1 MHRSFQALLQHRASE
16 RGGITIVVAL
26 VLIVLMSLAAFSL
39 SRNSIREMATTG
51 NVIQGDKAS
60 AAADAGLDWFVV
72 WSHPDNVSVALSN
85 TAAIGNNTLAKA
97 ITDIKRTDWYTAL
110 GKDGLLASTASNRAW
125 DMAALVKSQETQMA
139 SNDMVFDNTANATV
153 LQSKNNTGNPVVQSF
168 NLQVRF
174 LGFQPVTLTGGG
186 GNAAGGTNQGAT
198 GSQDTAWQV
207 VSTGNAAVPIGNG
220 NYLRYQQ
227 RREMIGT
234 QALSQSTK

>member
-1 MHRSFQALLQHRASE
+1 MHRPLQASLQNRASE
-16 RGGITIVVAL
+16 RGGITIIIAL

-39 SRNSIREMATTG
+39 SRNSIREMASAG
-51 NVIQGDKAS
+51 SIIQGDKAS

-72 WSHPDNVSVALSN
+72 WSHPDNVSLGLANSGA
-85 TAAIGNNTLAKA
+85 TGNNALAKA
-97 ITDIKRTDWYTAL
+97 ITDIKSPNWYTAL
-110 GKDGLLASTASNRAW
+110 GNHNLLASTASSRAW

-153 LQSKNNTGNPVVQSF
+153 LQSTNNTGNPVVQSF

-186 GNAAGGTNQGAT
+186 GNASGGTNQAANA
-198 GSQDTAWQV
+198 SQDTAWQV
-207 VSTGNAAVPIGNG
+207 VSIGNAAVPIGGG
-220 NYLRYQQ
+220 NYIRYQQ

-234 QALSQSTK
+234 QALSQSSN